1 MPTLA
6 LPDKTLA
13 AKDIDIRTRSVRAWL
28 DALPP
33 TRPVD
38 AANAVFERVHRAN
51 RTPVHPDE
59 RLEFLRTIRPFAEMV
74 VDELSH
80 LCERATLP
88 LTDRA
93 REALNASRTL
103 AAELSL
109 ACRVAAVENTG
120 RLLAFGAR
128 RRIPALLVQAADWMS
143 AVLVATYRTYTPLP
157 PTTWR
162 QLHEIYRFAEESGL
176 AGNEIEEELGRSVRA
191 AYCEALLL
199 SLADPYRLRPAE
211 TDAII
216 AAAGPAMDAATITRD
231 MPRTPSA
238 AHFVVDCDGDRAP
251 RVAGGAP
258 VRGASMRILDAN
270 PVVDRLRA
278 RRAALRA
285 VPASSSKARTTT
297 DEAALIEK
305 LLALWGDPPR
315 RGFRRGASQS
325 SVAICVG
332 LSAVRHFVAKEAL
345 DEATQADAIHRGI
358 TMPLLA
364 IADGLAPEAHP
375 LLEWDIVDEGAGGL
389 KVSRM
394 HPRQVVSVGEIV
406 GIRMLGR
413 PRWIVGVVRWMST
426 SEDGALEFGLQ
437 FLAPGA
443 IPVWLQPTIT
453 AMPQARPGL
462 LLQGA
467 GDAEDM
473 LLSAPDTFSEMREFE
488 VNREGDGTSCVRAMS
503 LIERTGRFE
512 MFAFA
517 EDTAARG

>member
-6 LPDKTLA
+6 LPEKSLP
-13 AKDIDIRTRSVRAWL
+13 AKDLDIRTRSVRAWL

-33 TRPVD
+33 SRPVD
-38 AANAVFERVHRAN
+38 AANALFERVHRAN
-51 RTPVHPDE
+51 RTAIHPDE

-103 AAELSL
+103 ATELSL

-128 RRIPALLVQAADWMS
+128 RRIPALLVQAADWMA
-143 AVLVATYRTYTPLP
+143 AVLVASYRTYTPLP
-157 PTTWR
+157 PGTWR
-162 QLHEIYRFAEESGL
+162 QLHEIYLFAEEGGF
-176 AGNEIEEELGRSVRA
+176 AANEIEEELGRSVQA
-191 AYCEALLL
+191 AYCQSLLL

-211 TDAII
+211 TDAIV
-216 AAAGPAMDAATITRD
+216 AAAGSAMDAATITRAA
-231 MPRTPSA
+231 PRTPTA
-238 AHFVVDCDGDRAP
+238 AHFVVDSDADRGP

-258 VRGASMRILDAN
+258 TRGASMRVLDAN
-270 PVVDRLRA
+270 AVIDRLRA
-278 RRAALRA
+278 RRAALRD
-285 VPASSSKARTTT
+285 VPASSSKARAAT
-297 DEAALIEK
+297 DEAALIDK

-332 LSAVRHFVAKEAL
+332 LAAVRHFVAKEAL
-345 DEATQADAIHRGI
+345 DEAAQADAIRRGI

-364 IADGLAPEAHP
+364 IADDEAPEAHP
-375 LLEWDIVDEGAGGL
+375 VLEWDIVDEGAGGL
-389 KVSRM
+389 KVRRM

-426 SEDGALEFGLQ
+426 SEDGALDFGLQ

-467 GDAEDM
+467 GDADDV
-473 LLSAPDTFSEMREFE
+473 LLSPPDTFSEMREFE
-488 VNREGDGTSCVRAMS
+488 VNRVGDGTSCVRAMS

-512 MFAFA
+512 LFAFS
-517 EDTAARG
+517 EETA